1 MLDQRYKHNMILFHS
16 VLRKIFCS
24 KIFKDRTILKQHME
38 SVHGKTFEQPT
49 NFVCHFCEKSFDSNL
64 FLQAHC
70 EKLHREIDGTFA
82 CKTCQKRYVSLSAHR
97 NHMMVFHRGVD
108 KHTKFFGNVEKE
120 TDFVCHF
127 CEELFDTNFLL
138 VAHCNKQHLGSD
150 GMFLCDKCQKRYESL
165 TSHRNHVMNCQQ
177 AVDTNIDNIAEDS
190 FDKTKDSE
198 YFIQEAKNQI
208 IHVRKTLNILE
219 NIDT

>member
-1 MLDQRYKHNMILFHS
+1 
-16 VLRKIFCS
+16 
-24 KIFKDRTILKQHME
+24 ME

-108 KHTKFFGNVEKE
+108 KNTKFFGNVEKE

-127 CEELFDTNFLL
+127 CEKLFDTNFLL
-138 VAHCNKQHLGSD
+138 NDHCHKQHCQSD

-165 TSHRNHVMNCQQ
+165 TSHRNHFMNCQQ
-177 AVDTNIDNIAEDS
+177 AVDKNIDNIAEES
-190 FDKTKDSE
+190 FDKNIVAGKSVCRHNPSDS
-198 YFIQEAKNQI
+198 
-208 IHVRKTLNILE
+208 LS
-219 NIDT
+219 